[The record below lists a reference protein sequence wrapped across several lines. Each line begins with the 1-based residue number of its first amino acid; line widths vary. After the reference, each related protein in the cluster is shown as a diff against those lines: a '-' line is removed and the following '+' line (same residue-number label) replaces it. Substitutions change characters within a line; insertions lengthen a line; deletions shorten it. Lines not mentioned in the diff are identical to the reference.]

1 MEDKL
6 SFWLFR
12 ISNTIVGVHT
22 IESPTNKQWDEYVSM
37 AKKLSAELGF
47 DEMRAL
53 SITDGGAPS
62 GEQRKIINDSLGGR
76 SVLTAIVSSSP
87 MVRNIVT
94 ALSWFNPKIKTF
106 APSRVRDALAHI
118 GFAQS
123 DVSKLCYRL
132 RPLAGSVQAV
142 GSALLELDQ
151 PGREAH
157 S

>member
-1 MEDKL
+1 MEEKS
-6 SFWLFR
+6 SFWMFR

-22 IESPTNKQWDEYVSM
+22 TEPPTDRQWDEYVST

-62 GEQRKIINDSLGGR
+62 GEQRAIINDLLGGR
-76 SVLTAIVSSSP
+76 SVLIAIVSSSA
-87 MVRNIVT
+87 MVRSVVT

-106 APSRVRDALAHI
+106 APSRVRDALTHI

-123 DVSKLCYRL
+123 DVSKLCHRL
-132 RPLAGSVQAV
+132 RPLTGSVQAV
-142 GSALLELDQ
+142 RSALLELDQ
-151 PGREAH
+151 VGREAH